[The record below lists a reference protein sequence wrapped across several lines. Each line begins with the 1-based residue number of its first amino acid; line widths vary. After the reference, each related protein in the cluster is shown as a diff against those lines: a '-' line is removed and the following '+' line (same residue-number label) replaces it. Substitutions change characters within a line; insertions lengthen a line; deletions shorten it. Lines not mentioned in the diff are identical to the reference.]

1 MATNLTTN
9 TFVSTYKDDFK
20 DSDNYH
26 RVLFNSGKA
35 LQARELTQLQTI
47 IQKEIERFGSNIFR
61 DGGVV
66 EPGGLSVNNKFE
78 FIKLAANQLP
88 ADTTQII
95 GKTFTVRT
103 PNPALQVKILK
114 VVAATGSDPETL
126 YVEYVSTAAGTSGTS
141 SVRVGNGQVLENATL
156 GPAFNMTTASA
167 NAAGVG
173 TEASIAKGTFFVQGH
188 FVFVQKQSFFVD
200 KYSGTPSE
208 DIGFKIEEKII
219 SVDDDTDLYDN
230 QGAVA
235 NLAAPGADR
244 FQIKL
249 TLTKRSALTA
259 SENFVYVA
267 KLVNGKIS
275 DETRTDNSYR
285 RLTDTLALRTK
296 EESGNYIVRPFDI
309 EFENES
315 ASALN
320 LKVSDGIVYVD
331 GYRLQINAQ
340 EISVP
345 KSQAV
350 EQLEGETVTARY
362 GNFVL
367 VKDSANSGFPTT
379 TGYPRI
385 DLKNAVNAGGSTIGT
400 ARVRQLEEDN
410 DTLRLY
416 LFDIRM
422 NSGQNFGAVR
432 SIGDSAG
439 DHMDIHLEGGIA
451 TLKNTAENDLL
462 FPLPR
467 TRPTTTLSWGALT
480 VQRRFEVTTNG
491 SGTGTASIS
500 DGTFVSS
507 NQWMV
512 SPYNASMTGGTSGTA
527 SGAGG
532 TVLTVTGSNNTTYEV
547 YALVQIGSAT
557 TSRKA
562 KILSE
567 VTRTVTWPS
576 VESDGSGK
584 AFISLQHSDP
594 FEIKRLRVDDSDGA
608 DLKDNFIFDNGQRD
622 NYYGIGRLIPKP
634 GVSIT
639 SGTQIFARYNFFDPT
654 GLGHFF
660 DVSSYPAGVPYA
672 NIPSHTLSD
681 GTEVSLRDVVDF
693 RPHAHDA
700 TGSNKVLD
708 FNFTGAN
715 ANRFDLPVNTDA
727 IDGDITYY
735 LKRKDRL
742 IATTVDPAGERDY
755 RGKAKIIKGVPAF
768 DPQFPEIPQGSMPL
782 YNIELNAFTLNESDL
797 TSSVIPAKR
806 FTMSDISELEQR
818 IDELQELTTLSLLE
832 LNTSSLTV
840 LDASGLERTK
850 AGFLVD
856 NFKDDAFSAVQRAE
870 YRAGKDTLEGL
881 LTTGNEVNNT
891 RLIYDSA
898 NSTSQRNG
906 DIAILPISSHVAMID
921 QNLATETEN
930 INPFAVIISNG
941 HMEMSPSSDEW
952 VETEYNPDV
961 VVSEREETTR
971 SGTRMIARIRNRI
984 ADFRDRWIG
993 QPINSGRVL
1002 IRGSVTT
1009 RREIISDRIVDV
1021 QFIDYMRSRK
1031 IFFKVNGLRRDTK
1044 HFLFFGGK
1052 NITDF
1057 ARAETAFQRFA
1068 SREDN
1073 PGNVFTNA
1081 TQHPDGPSDLLS
1093 DSMGELV
1100 GSFVIPSRKDLKFRT
1115 GTQRVELMDV
1125 TSGNSEN
1132 AVSKSQTTFTSTGI
1146 LRTREREV
1154 ETIRIQDTFF
1164 IQEYDPLAQS
1174 FRVDGADNPNGV
1186 FITKVDAYFST
1197 KSPASDGIPVQCQI
1211 RPMANGTPTSA
1222 PLPGAIK
1229 FLRPD
1234 QVNIP
1239 SNLNDMTTIRN
1250 TPTTFEFDE
1259 PIFLPP
1265 SRDYCIVLLA
1275 DTTDYNVFVARTY
1288 EFLVGSTERRVNKQ
1302 PTLGSMFTSQNGI
1315 TWTPDQNRDLMFK
1328 LTRAQFASTGV
1339 VELNNSEVSSRL
1351 LGPNPISTDSAQ
1363 QRFRV
1368 FHPGHGFQIN
1378 DFVNISGLDS
1388 NTSYAGTAGK
1398 HYMGQRQVIDVD
1410 HTGYYVNVDSAGAA
1424 PTASLRIGGTG
1435 VIATQNA
1442 MYDAFVPQI
1451 QTLIPDETSI
1461 SASTKRIRGSSYGGL
1476 NSRHQ
1481 STHGAYA
1488 NVASA
1493 QFKDTVINDFN
1504 FTSEPGLIANRKNE
1518 ASHFSNARS
1527 FRMKLN
1533 LATNDVKVSPIIDM
1547 QRMSVAT
1554 FENVIDSGGGGSFN
1568 AIAETDPTAGSA
1580 ACKHITRPVTLE
1592 EAAVGLKIL
1601 FAANRPTPASF
1612 EVYFKT
1618 GTADDN
1624 LDDINY
1630 TLIAESTANPA
1641 DDDGTTFREY
1651 EFLPGGL
1658 TGSLALFTKFQ
1669 VKIVMRTSNTSKP
1682 PKIKDLRVIALVT

>member
-26 RVLFNSGKA
+26 RILFNSGKA
-35 LQARELTQLQTI
+35 LQARELTQLQTM

-66 EPGGLSVNNKFE
+66 EPGGLSVNNRFE

-88 ADTTQII
+88 ADTSQII
-95 GKTFTVRT
+95 GKTFTIRA

-114 VVAATGSDPETL
+114 VTAATATDPETL
-126 YVEYVSTAAGTSGTS
+126 YVEYVSTSAGTSGVS
-141 SVRVGNGQVLENATL
+141 SVRVGNGQVLENAAL
-156 GPAFNMTTASA
+156 GAAYNMTTASA
-167 NAAGVG
+167 NASGVG

-188 FVFVQKQSFFVD
+188 FVFAQKQSFFVD
-200 KYSGTPSE
+200 KYSGVPNE

-219 SVDDDTDLYDN
+219 SVDDTNDLYDN

-267 KLVNGKIS
+267 KLSKGLIS

-285 RLTDTLALRTK
+285 QLADTLAQRTK
-296 EESGNYIVRPFDI
+296 EESGNYIVRPFDV
-309 EFENES
+309 EFADDS
-315 ASALN
+315 ASALT
-320 LKVSDGIVYVD
+320 LKISDGVVYVD
-331 GYRLQINAQ
+331 GYRLQIATQ
-340 EISVP
+340 EIGVP
-345 KSQAV
+345 KSQSI
-350 EQLEGETVTARY
+350 EELEGETVTARY

-367 VKDSANSGFPTT
+367 VKDSSNVGLPST

-385 DLKNAVNAGGSTIGT
+385 NLKDSSSGAGAAIGT

-410 DTLRLY
+410 DALRLY

-422 NSGQNFGAVR
+422 NSGQNFGAVK
-432 SIGDSAG
+432 SIGDSSSHAN
-439 DHMDIHLEGGIA
+439 ISLEGGIA
-451 TLKNTAENDLL
+451 SLKNTAENDLL

-480 VQRRFEVTTNG
+480 VQRRFTVTVQG
-491 SGTGTASIS
+491 GGTGTISIS

-512 SPYNASMTGGTSGTA
+512 SPSDGDMSGGTAGTA
-527 SGAGG
+527 SGAG
-532 TVLTVTGSNNTTYEV
+532 TAVLTVTGTVGKTYEV
-547 YALVQIGSAT
+547 YALVQISSADT
-557 TSRKA
+557 TRKA
-562 KILSE
+562 KVLTE
-567 VTRTVTWPS
+567 VTRTVSWPT
-576 VESDGSGK
+576 VESDGTGT
-584 AFISLQHSDP
+584 AFISLQHSDTYQV
-594 FEIKRLRVDDSDGA
+594 KRLRIDDSDGA
-608 DLKDNFIFDNGQRD
+608 DIKDNFTFDNGQRD

-634 GVSIT
+634 GISIT
-639 SGTQIFARYNFFDPT
+639 PGTQIFARYNYFDPT
-654 GLGHFF
+654 GIGQFY
-660 DVSSYPAGVPYA
+660 DVSSYPTSVPYSDV
-672 NIPSHTLSD
+672 PSHVLSD
-681 GTEVSLRDVVDF
+681 GTEISLRDVIDF

-700 TGSNKVLD
+700 TSGDKILD
-708 FNFTGAN
+708 FNFSGAN
-715 ANRFDLPVNTDA
+715 SNKFDLPVNTDA

-735 LKRKDRL
+735 LRRKDRL
-742 IATTVDPAGERDY
+742 IATTIDPAGERDY
-755 RGKAKIIKGVPAF
+755 RGKVQVIQGVPAF
-768 DPQFPEIPQGSMPL
+768 DPQLPEIPQGSMPL

-797 TSSVIPAKR
+797 SSTVIPAKR

-840 LDASGLERTK
+840 LDAAGLERTK

-856 NFKDDAFSAVQRAE
+856 NFKDDAFSDTDREE

-881 LTTGNEVNNT
+881 LTPGNEVNNT

-898 NSTSQRNG
+898 TSTSQRSG
-906 DIAILPISSHVAMID
+906 DIALLPITGHFDMID

-930 INPFAVIISNG
+930 INPFHVIISNG

-952 VETEYNPDV
+952 VETEYAPDV
-961 VVSEREETTR
+961 VVSKRTETIRT
-971 SGTRMIARIRNRI
+971 GTKRIARIRNRI

-1002 IRGSVTT
+1002 IRGKVTT
-1009 RREIISDRIVDV
+1009 RREIVANRIIDV

-1044 HFLFFGGK
+1044 HFMFFGGK
-1052 NITDF
+1052 NITSF
-1057 ARAETAFQRFA
+1057 AKAETTFKRFA
-1068 SREDN
+1068 TRDDN
-1073 PGNVFTNA
+1073 NGDVFRKA
-1081 TQHPDGPSDLLS
+1081 TQHPDGPTDLLS
-1093 DSMGELV
+1093 DSMGELI

-1115 GTQRVELMDV
+1115 GTQRVELMDIS
-1125 TSGNSEN
+1125 SGDADNSI
-1132 AVSKSQTTFTSTGI
+1132 SKAQTTFTSTGI
-1146 LRTREREV
+1146 LRTRERQI
-1154 ETIRIQDTFF
+1154 ETVRIQRTFF

-1186 FITKVDAYFST
+1186 FITKVSAYFST
-1197 KSPASDGIPVQCQI
+1197 KSPVADGIPVQCQI
-1211 RPMANGTPTSA
+1211 RPMENGTPTSA
-1222 PLPGAIK
+1222 PVPGAIK
-1229 FLRPD
+1229 YLKPD

-1239 SNLNDMTTIRN
+1239 SDLNNMTTIRN

-1259 PIFLPP
+1259 PVFLPP

-1328 LTRAQFASTGV
+1328 LTRAQFANTGT
-1339 VELNNSEVSSRL
+1339 VELNNSEIGSKL
-1351 LGPNPISTDSAQ
+1351 LDANPILTDSAQ
-1363 QRFRV
+1363 QAFRI

-1378 DFVNISGLDS
+1378 DYVNISGLDS
-1388 NTSYAGTAGK
+1388 NSNYAGVPGK
-1398 HYMGQRQVIDVD
+1398 VYMGQRQVINVD
-1410 HTGYYVNVDSAGAA
+1410 HTGYTLNTDSAGVA
-1424 PTASLRIGGTG
+1424 PTASLRVGGEG

-1451 QTLIPDETSI
+1451 QTLIPNETSI
-1461 SASTKRIRGSSYGGL
+1461 SSTVKRVKGSSYGGL
-1476 NSRHQ
+1476 NSRHV

-1488 NVASA
+1488 NVAA
-1493 QFKDTVINDFN
+1493 GTFKDTIINDFN
-1504 FTSEPGLIANRKNE
+1504 FTNEPGLIANRKNE
-1518 ASHFSNARS
+1518 AEHYSNARS

-1533 LATNDVKVSPIIDM
+1533 LSTNDIKVSPIIDM

-1554 FENVIDSGGGGSFN
+1554 FENLIDSGGTGSLN
-1568 AIAETDPTAGSA
+1568 SIAETNPTAGTA
-1580 ACKHITRPVTLE
+1580 AAKHITRTVTLE

-1612 EVYFKT
+1612 DVYFKT

-1630 TLIAESTANPA
+1630 TLIGESTANPA
-1641 DDDGTTFREY
+1641 DDDGTTFRQY
-1651 EFLPGGL
+1651 EFIPGGL
-1658 TGSLALFTKFQ
+1658 TGSLSLFTKFQ
-1669 VKIVMRTSNTSKP
+1669 VKVVLKSRNSSKP